1 MTASLTTRLTESISR
16 PVISFG
22 HRSVRLFTE
31 VYRTFNMGIGMVLIA
46 SVDEAE
52 KIEAFLAARG
62 ETVYEIG
69 RVVKGNHDVTIKGG
83 VFRG

>member
-31 VYRTFNMGIGMVLIA
+31 VYRTFNMTESIEKLFSQNCG
-46 SVDEAE
+46 VDAWCNSIYN
-52 KIEAFLAARG
+52 KA
-62 ETVYEIG
+62 
-69 RVVKGNHDVTIKGG
+69 K
-83 VFRG
+83 